1 MASRDEFLR
10 ILWSETIN
18 GVESGHWIDNCIRAF
33 DDDPTSPF
41 ADVGRAMKNMRA
53 NGVADADIVAIGRG
67 ASYEAVFDVLY
78 KLGDP
83 GVEDGEMLFE
93 ELLMADPTGREGSPP
108 PKDDSD

>member
-10 ILWSETIN
+10 LLWSETID
-18 GVESGHWIDNCIRAF
+18 GVASGYWIDNCIRAYE
-33 DDDPTSPF
+33 DDPTSPF
-41 ADVGRAMKNMRA
+41 ADVGRAMKIMRA
-53 NGVADADIVAIGRG
+53 KGVAEADIVAIGRG

-108 PKDDSD
+108 PEDDSD